1 MNMKRIVLF
10 CISILCFLPC
20 SGQESLLPQGKVMAS
35 VGYGVIF
42 LGMETFP
49 VSVDVGVWD
58 NGKRASLGAGLSI
71 IPVYGSHIA
80 GYQDGWIT
88 SKTTG
93 SCITPQAT
101 FHFTLIKKWEIF
113 AGAGA
118 GLYYLKQT
126 KLTTDTPDGTLV
138 KPEVTHD
145 YSFLVHAYAGTRVL
159 FGNHFGLYLQADYPF
174 LGHIGLSWKF

>member
-1 MNMKRIVLF
+1 MRKIVLF
-10 CISILCFLPC
+10 CIIILCILPC
-20 SGQESLLPQGKVMAS
+20 YGQEALLPKGKVMAS
-35 VGYGVIF
+35 AGYGVIF

-58 NGKRASLGAGLSI
+58 NGERASLGAGLSI
-71 IPVYGSHIA
+71 IPFYERHFA

-88 SKTTG
+88 LKTIG
-93 SCITPQAT
+93 SCITPQVT

-113 AGAGA
+113 AGTGA
-118 GLYYLKQT
+118 GLYYQKQT

-145 YSFLVHAYAGTRVL
+145 YSFQVHAFAGTRVQ
-159 FGNHFGLYLQADYPF
+159 FGNHFGLYIQADYPF
-174 LGHIGLSWKF
+174 VAHIGLSWRF

>member
-1 MNMKRIVLF
+1 MKKTILF
-10 CISILCFLPC
+10 IISVACFLPC
-20 SGQESLLPQGKVMAS
+20 SGQEILLPKGKVMAS
-35 VGYGVIF
+35 AGYGVIF
-42 LGMETFP
+42 LGPQTFP
-49 VSVDVGVWD
+49 VSIDIGVWD

-71 IPVYGSHIA
+71 IPFYESHFV
-80 GYQDGWIT
+80 GYQDGRIT
-88 SKTTG
+88 LKTTG

-113 AGAGA
+113 AGGGA

-145 YSFLVHAYAGTRVL
+145 YSFQVHAYAGTRVL

-174 LGHIGLSWKF
+174 VAHIGLSWKF